1 MQQHHQIEELRRK
14 IRTLQ
19 YVLYTSCTAAVL
31 FAMCS
36 ILVFFLRLFTVPY
49 VVQAKSVEIIGANGE
64 VIAGIGSTEDGDG
77 SVDLFSA
84 NGEIIAGIG
93 STEDG
98 DGALNLFNRSG
109 QLRAVVGPAP
119 GGDYV
124 VNVYNRFGSISN
136 GL

>member
-77 SVDLFSA
+77 
-84 NGEIIAGIG
+84 
-93 STEDG
+93 
-98 DGALNLFNRSG
+98 ALNLFNRSG